1 MLESN
6 VNMKPVFDSEQKEL
20 IQTKKLIVT
29 RRKLDASKYG
39 IKTKKKKKKGQQK
52 KNWFHNDDLIAV
64 DSFSVHLPKSVLFFE
79 LDIIKKKN

>member
-29 RRKLDASKYG
+29 RQRKPDPSKYG
-39 IKTKKKKKKGQQK
+39 IKTKKKNQGQQK

-64 DSFSVHLPKSVLFFE
+64 DSFFCSFCQSQYCSLNL
-79 LDIIKKKN
+79 I